1 MGESFGEFL
10 RALRMS
16 NHLTLRQVEER
27 VNVSIGYLSQIEQ
40 GERGVP
46 HLKILEKLA
55 EAYNVPVENLVRAA
69 SKQTKGTTRG
79 KSRAAIL
86 LSMIESLESENKLPP
101 SMRSPKNEY
110 LQEGYES
117 LTYENKQRLID
128 YLDLLLLKQQ
138 YESRQLEQDT

>member
-79 KSRAAIL
+79 NSLASFL
-86 LSMIESLESENKLPP
+86 LSMIEIVEIVIILPP
-101 SMRSPKNEY
+101 FISSP
-110 LQEGYES
+110 
-117 LTYENKQRLID
+117 
-128 YLDLLLLKQQ
+128 
-138 YESRQLEQDT
+138 